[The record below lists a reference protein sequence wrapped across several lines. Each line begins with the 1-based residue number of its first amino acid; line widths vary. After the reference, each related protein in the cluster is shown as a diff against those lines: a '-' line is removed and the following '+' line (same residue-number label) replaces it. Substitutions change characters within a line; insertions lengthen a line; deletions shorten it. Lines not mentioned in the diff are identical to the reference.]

1 VATQNQLCRFLTLTL
16 NPRSCPATDSVA
28 TDSVAYV
35 KNCWAK
41 FRTYLK
47 RRYQTPL
54 SFIAVVE
61 LQQSGY
67 AHLHVLVDRFIEQN
81 WIAEAWQAVGGGRIV
96 DIRYVDIH
104 RIAPYMS
111 KYLTKDLLLAPF
123 KPRQRRYSTS
133 RNITLISNTP
143 SGEWGLLKVP
153 IEFLFALRRRRFL
166 EVSFD
171 DQGSLQSFVLSANGT
186 QACAI
191 GT

>member
-1 VATQNQLCRFLTLTL
+1 
-16 NPRSCPATDSVA
+16 
-28 TDSVAYV
+28 V